1 MKKLSVLVVL
11 LLVVGLAV
19 GKDAVEELT
28 TLIDVLKNS
37 SYEVDRYVQESGI
50 VTTAKNERVIKS
62 GPYKLVTSYS
72 SAKGEFGWVRNSS
85 GHFAIFRT
93 RSIAFEPLTKI
104 KDVEDNFIDLVN
116 RKSYVVDLFLD
127 LPNSRKITISSGNLS
142 FEVTYDDSY
151 KLLKLVKSYPFHTIS
166 ASYRN
171 YSEMSHE
178 ALSKLSNATEGMIII
193 RPPIYFSE
201 AMLEKH
207 FAWSSMDFATDG
219 KTYLYTVL
227 MYSIEYGRMVLYF
240 SFNTEPDYL
249 QKFSAQMAQANGYSY
264 AIERLSENSA
274 ISLLGMIDTETLSSL
289 LEDLY

>member
-1 MKKLSVLVVL
+1 
-11 LLVVGLAV
+11 
-19 GKDAVEELT
+19 
-28 TLIDVLKNS
+28 
-37 SYEVDRYVQESGI
+37 
-50 VTTAKNERVIKS
+50 
-62 GPYKLVTSYS
+62 
-72 SAKGEFGWVRNSS
+72 
-85 GHFAIFRT
+85 
-93 RSIAFEPLTKI
+93 
-104 KDVEDNFIDLVN
+104 
-116 RKSYVVDLFLD
+116 
-127 LPNSRKITISSGNLS
+127 
-142 FEVTYDDSY
+142 
-151 KLLKLVKSYPFHTIS
+151 
-166 ASYRN
+166 
-171 YSEMSHE
+171 
-178 ALSKLSNATEGMIII
+178 MIII

>member
-11 LLVVGLAV
+11 LLTVGLAV

-28 TLIDVLKNS
+28 TLVNALKNS

-72 SAKGEFGWVRNSS
+72 TTKGEFGWVRNSS
-85 GHFAIFRT
+85 GHYAIFRT
-93 RSIAFEPLTKI
+93 RSVAFEPITKI
-104 KDVEDNFIDLVN
+104 KDFEDNFVDLVN
-116 RKSYVVDLFLD
+116 SKSYTINLFLD
-127 LPNSRKITISSGNLS
+127 LPSGRKITISSGDLS
-142 FEVTYDDSY
+142 FDVTYDDNY
-151 KLLKLVKSYPFHTIS
+151 RLLKLVKSYPFHSIS

-178 ALSKLSNATEGMIII
+178 ALTKLSNATDGMIIV
-193 RPPIYFSE
+193 RPPVYFSE
-201 AMLEKH
+201 AMLERH

-219 KTYLYTVL
+219 KTYLYTLL
-227 MYSIEYGRMVLYF
+227 MYSPEFGRMVLYF
-240 SFNTEPDYL
+240 SFNSEPDYL
-249 QKFSAQMAQANGYSY
+249 QKFSAQMVEANGFSY
-264 AIERLSENSA
+264 AIEKLSASSA
-274 ISLLGMIDTETLSSL
+274 VSLLGMADTKTLKAL